1 MISFRGHTERGVSR
15 FNWLDSR
22 HTFSFAEY
30 HDREH
35 MGFRSL
41 RVIND
46 DRVSPGAG
54 FPSHSH
60 RDMDIISYVLDGA
73 LAHKDSLGNGTVIRP
88 GEVQRMSA
96 GTGIV
101 HSEFNPSQS
110 DPVRFLQIWIIPEKQ
125 GLAPSYEQKDFRV
138 QEPRATLRLVAAAGG
153 RDGAL
158 TLNED
163 AQMYAGRLSSGAR
176 IVHTIAPGRGVWV
189 QVARGTVALNG
200 TEMHEGDGAAAEN
213 EAAITLAA
221 QSEAEVLFFD
231 LG

>member
-1 MISFRGHTERGVSR
+1 MISFRDHTERGVSR

-138 QEPRATLRLVAAAGG
+138 QEPSGTLRLVAAAGG
-153 RDGAL
+153 PDGAL

-176 IVHTIAPGRGVWV
+176 IVHKIAPGRGVWV

-200 TEMHEGDGAAAEN
+200 TEMQEGDGAAVEN
-213 EAAITLAA
+213 EAAIALDARTDTEIL
-221 QSEAEVLFFD
+221 LFD

>member
-1 MISFRGHTERGVSR
+1 MITIRDHTARGASR
-15 FNWLDSR
+15 LGWLDSR

-30 HDREH
+30 HDPKN

-60 RDMDIISYVLDGA
+60 RDMDIISYVLEGA

-96 GTGIV
+96 GSGIV
-101 HSEFNPSQS
+101 HSEFNPSKL
-110 DPVRFLQIWIIPEKQ
+110 DPVHFLQIWIIPERR
-125 GLAPSYEQKDFRV
+125 GMPPSYEQKDFRV
-138 QEPRATLRLVAAAGG
+138 QEPRATLQLVAADGG

-158 TLNED
+158 MLHED
-163 AQMYAGRLSSGAR
+163 AQMYAGTLAAGAR
-176 IVHTIAPGRGVWV
+176 LVHKVAPGRGVWV
-189 QVARGTVALNG
+189 HVARGNAALNG
-200 TEMHEGDGAAAEN
+200 TEMKDGDGAAVEDETAVTL
-213 EAAITLAA
+213 EAHTA
-221 QSEAEVLFFD
+221 SEILLFD
-231 LG
+231 LK